1 MNFTQFHHPGM
12 EVMKS
17 DAANPHL
24 AYECRPWPYGGNY
37 GSNSMPWHSCCNH
50 NSFTGYYS
58 FRPPY
63 PHFPP
68 PSPMPC
74 CGGHPHPAYHEAY
87 PVHYIPPPH
96 YSMEQYMPG
105 NYNCCACPNHAVHS
119 QKEDKSVKIE
129 EQVPEDFEMKGSE
142 SLEPIQEK
150 NYPYPFVWIPP
161 EYMKGKEHRKPFE
174 SETDQVQAPLATT
187 MKPHESLESN
197 GWFPLDIGS
206 LLQGAD
212 EKRNQNQQNED
223 KRTQF
228 PFPIIWMPSSYDK
241 KGETGKKDNRE
252 MGHTPETAKD
262 KETPY
267 TFKFIPLNPPQ
278 SHDFTNEPTENE
290 KNSESQADS
299 EVSMGEKGANPK
311 SIPVKQMELHKDDS
325 SEDTQSRGRSV
336 NTINK
341 RQSSSPPKTSRLPPV
356 CLRVDP
362 LFRNKNGNGRSRSS
376 SPPAPKGHSKETSN
390 VSSTSTAASSLKN
403 KTLQVSKS
411 QDSNKEVQP
420 GKKENVIEV
429 VERKTSE
436 DKDKDLR
443 DGSQTQFLV
452 DPLIDSQEVSTKS
465 TEEQIEAK
473 KGMDSAKIV
482 GDEGK
487 FKKKTLS
494 DEEAAVLIQSAYH
507 GYEVRKWEPLKKL
520 KKIAEVHQ
528 QVTDVRNRIQNLESS
543 SDLQRDDKQKLVIGE
558 TIMRLLLEL
567 DTIQGLHP
575 IVRDIRKS
583 LVRELVTLQEKLD
596 SLMIKKPEKAEER
609 AEEVEGLG
617 KSSPER
623 NCNSSLGLVE
633 AHKSMLP
640 VVSSCQT
647 EETLGSTFN
656 DKEGHEKPE
665 DENSILPVASGA
677 VLKEAEP
684 QQIMEQKVEVL
695 NGELDFCQEAVKG
708 VENENIVYPELEQS
722 SELPLVGEEKI
733 KSETEFTG
741 VTDEEPTVLESQK
754 DDQISMAKNEV
765 QQNWLEELPLG
776 VTNDGPAFS
785 KFEKHEQV
793 ETDGD
798 GKFNVTVDVIS
809 PDDENQ
815 TLTQL
820 VQQPLDIPEEEKS
833 IAESIDCV
841 NIGNQKYEELPGVGN
856 ATLAV
861 EPPPRQIDSNELQVA
876 SELVDP
882 QPTIPVVKTEGH
894 SEVHGDVYEGVNDAN
909 YTCSPV
915 LEDAGVTTPEME
927 VPFWENKDNV
937 EPRVSL
943 GEEKKD
949 AMKEAQ
955 EEDEH
960 KSQDEEVVIDQAIGT
975 ETKEEEVPLYFE
987 KVEGQGEPL
996 PLSPAAGQVS
1006 VNECNLGM
1014 ESDKKLIEENEKLR
1028 EMMEKLIAAG
1038 KEQLTVIS
1046 NLTGRVKDLEKKLA
1060 KKKKLRARHYGKAK
1074 SRSSCV

>member
-1 MNFTQFHHPGM
+1 M

-776 VTNDGPAFS
+776 VTNDGPAY
-785 KFEKHEQV
+785 
-793 ETDGD
+793 
-798 GKFNVTVDVIS
+798 
-809 PDDENQ
+809 DENQ

>member
-1 MNFTQFHHPGM
+1 
-12 EVMKS
+12 
-17 DAANPHL
+17 
-24 AYECRPWPYGGNY
+24 
-37 GSNSMPWHSCCNH
+37 
-50 NSFTGYYS
+50 
-58 FRPPY
+58 
-63 PHFPP
+63 
-68 PSPMPC
+68 
-74 CGGHPHPAYHEAY
+74 
-87 PVHYIPPPH
+87 
-96 YSMEQYMPG
+96 MPG